1 MSEHILHATYMN
13 ILISSCGYWVLDIK
27 MKQEKTGRL
36 KSSLKVENLDDG
48 SLLLRL
54 RGRLDAESGGIIWR
68 EAVTVVEE
76 KRSSILIVDG
86 SELTYCDVAGI
97 GLLID
102 LKSHQEEQ
110 GGRFELRGVPE
121 KYYHLLQIFPPS
133 VISDQGRKE
142 RGRSSLPEEVGG
154 AAAGVGR
161 NIRTLIE
168 FIGEL
173 SAALFYSITH
183 PGKGI
188 WKKCGAVMEAAGVNA
203 VPIIILLGFLIGLI
217 LAFQSAG
224 PMAQYGAGIFVM
236 DLVAITLVRELGPL
250 ITAII
255 VAGRSGSAFAAEI
268 GTMKVNDEVNAL
280 ITMGLNPVSYLAVP
294 KVLAGILVMPLLTI
308 LTNLAGLIGAALVV
322 LSMGYPLVTII
333 NRVINSVG
341 LDDLAT
347 GLGKTLV
354 FGLLI
359 AGIGC
364 LRGLQT
370 KAGAQSVGVSTTSAV
385 VSGIILI
392 IVSDGV
398 FAVIFYYLGI

>member
-1 MSEHILHATYMN
+1 MKEEKIIL
-13 ILISSCGYWVLDIK
+13 
-27 MKQEKTGRL
+27 QE
-36 KSSLKVENLDDG
+36 SSLKVVKDG
-48 SLLLRL
+48 DSTIFLL
-54 RGRLDAESGGIIWR
+54 RGRLDAVGGGRIWK
-68 EAVTVVEE
+68 EAVTLVEKE
-76 KRSSILIVDG
+76 KPSRLILDG
-86 SELTYCDVAGI
+86 AGVTYCDVAGI

-102 LKSHQEEQ
+102 LKAHQEEQ
-110 GGRFELRGVPE
+110 EGAFEIRNFPA
-121 KYYHLLQIFPPS
+121 KYFHLLELFPPS
-133 VISDQGRKE
+133 VIHDQGRE
-142 RGRSSLPEEVGG
+142 AHGRASLPEEVGS
-154 AAAGVGR
+154 AAAGFGR
-161 NIRTLIE
+161 NIRNTIG

-173 SAALFYSITH
+173 SAALFYSLTH
-183 PGKGI
+183 PGKGV

-203 VPIIILLGFLIGLI
+203 IPIILLLGFLIGLI

-224 PMAQYGAGIFVM
+224 PMAQYGAGIFVI
-236 DLVAITLVRELGPL
+236 DLVAITLIRELGPL

-308 LTNLAGLIGAALVV
+308 LTNVAGLIGAGLVV
-322 LSMGYPLVTII
+322 LSMGYPVITIV

-341 LDDLAT
+341 LDDLLT
-347 GLGKTLV
+347 GTGKTLV

-370 KAGAQSVGVSTTSAV
+370 KAGAQSVGVSTTGAV
-385 VSGIILI
+385 VSGIIMI
-392 IVSDGV
+392 IISDGV

>member
-1 MSEHILHATYMN
+1 MN
-13 ILISSCGYWVLDIK
+13 K
-27 MKQEKTGRL
+27 MKKDKKVYPENYLQVE
-36 KSSLKVENLDDG
+36 SLDNG

-54 RGRLDAESGGIIWR
+54 RGRLDAEIGGRVWR
-68 EAVTVVEE
+68 EAVLAVEE
-76 KRSSILIVDG
+76 NRPPVLIVDG

-102 LKSHQEEQ
+102 LKAHQEEQ
-110 GGRFELRGVPE
+110 GDRFELRGVPG

-133 VISDQGRKE
+133 VISDRGRKE
-142 RGRSSLPEEVGG
+142 HGRSSLPEEVG
-154 AAAGVGR
+154 AATAGVGR
-161 NIRTLIE
+161 NIRALIE

-173 SAALFYSITH
+173 SAALGRSLIH
-183 PGKGI
+183 PGRGI
-188 WKKCGAVMEAAGVNA
+188 WKKCGAVMEMAGVNA

-236 DLVAITLVRELGPL
+236 DLVAITLIRELGPL

-294 KVLAGILVMPLLTI
+294 KVLAGILVMPLLTV

-322 LSMGYPLVTII
+322 LSMGYPLVTVI

-392 IVSDGV
+392 IISDGV

>member
-1 MSEHILHATYMN
+1 
-13 ILISSCGYWVLDIK
+13 
-27 MKQEKTGRL
+27 MKRDKKTSQE
-36 KSSLKVENLDDG
+36 SFLKVESPDED
-48 SLLLRL
+48 LLILRL
-54 RGRLDAESGGIIWR
+54 RGWLDSEMGGRIWL
-68 EAVTVVEE
+68 EAVSAVEE
-76 KRSSILIVDG
+76 KRPSKLTVDG
-86 SELTYCDVAGI
+86 LELTYCDVAGI

-102 LKSHQEEQ
+102 LKAHQEEL
-110 GGRFELRGVPE
+110 GGSFELRGVPE
-121 KYYHLLQIFPPS
+121 KYYHLLQLFPPS
-133 VISDQGRKE
+133 VISDRGRKE
-142 RGRSSLPEEVGG
+142 HERSSLPEEVG
-154 AAAGVGR
+154 AATAGVGR
-161 NIRTLIE
+161 NIRALIE

-173 SAALFYSITH
+173 STALGRSLIH
-183 PGKGI
+183 PGRGI
-188 WKKCGAVMEAAGVNA
+188 WKKCGAVMEMAGVNA

-236 DLVAITLVRELGPL
+236 DLVAITLIRELGPL

-322 LSMGYPLVTII
+322 LSMGYPLITII
-333 NRVINSVG
+333 NRVINAVG
-341 LDDLAT
+341 LDDLLT

-364 LRGLQT
+364 LKGLQT

-392 IVSDGV
+392 IVADGV

>member
-1 MSEHILHATYMN
+1 
-13 ILISSCGYWVLDIK
+13 
-27 MKQEKTGRL
+27 
-36 KSSLKVENLDDG
+36 
-48 SLLLRL
+48 
-54 RGRLDAESGGIIWR
+54 
-68 EAVTVVEE
+68 
-76 KRSSILIVDG
+76 
-86 SELTYCDVAGI
+86 
-97 GLLID
+97 
-102 LKSHQEEQ
+102 
-110 GGRFELRGVPE
+110 
-121 KYYHLLQIFPPS
+121 
-133 VISDQGRKE
+133 
-142 RGRSSLPEEVGG
+142 
-154 AAAGVGR
+154 
-161 NIRTLIE
+161 
-168 FIGEL
+168 
-173 SAALFYSITH
+173 
-183 PGKGI
+183 
-188 WKKCGAVMEAAGVNA
+188 MEAAGVNA
-203 VPIIILLGFLIGLI
+203 VPIILLLGFLIGLI
-217 LAFQSAG
+217 LAFQMAG

-236 DLVAITLVRELGPL
+236 DLVAITVIRELGPL

-308 LTNLAGLIGAALVV
+308 LTNLAGIIGAALVV

-333 NRVINSVG
+333 NRVVNSVG

-392 IVSDGV
+392 IVADGV
-398 FAVIFYYLGI
+398 FGVIFYYLGI

>member
-1 MSEHILHATYMN
+1 
-13 ILISSCGYWVLDIK
+13 
-27 MKQEKTGRL
+27 MKRDKKTSQE
-36 KSSLKVENLDDG
+36 SFLKVESPDED
-48 SLLLRL
+48 LLILRL
-54 RGRLDAESGGIIWR
+54 RGWLDSEMGGRIWL
-68 EAVTVVEE
+68 EAVSAVEE
-76 KRSSILIVDG
+76 KRPSKLIVDG

-102 LKSHQEEQ
+102 LKAHQEEQ
-110 GGRFELRGVPE
+110 GGNFELRGVPE
-121 KYYHLLQIFPPS
+121 KYYHLLQLFPPS
-133 VISDQGRKE
+133 VISDRGRKE
-142 RGRSSLPEEVGG
+142 HGRSSLPEEVG
-154 AAAGVGR
+154 AATAGVGR
-161 NIRTLIE
+161 NIRALIE

-173 SAALFYSITH
+173 FAALGRSLIH
-183 PGKGI
+183 PGRGI
-188 WKKCGAVMEAAGVNA
+188 WKKCGAVMEMAGVNA

-236 DLVAITLVRELGPL
+236 DLVAITLIRELGPL

-322 LSMGYPLVTII
+322 LSLGYPLITII
-333 NRVINSVG
+333 NRVINAVG
-341 LDDLAT
+341 LDDLLT

-385 VSGIILI
+385 VSGIIMI
-392 IVSDGV
+392 IVADGV
-398 FAVIFYYLGI
+398 FGVIFYYLGI

>member
-1 MSEHILHATYMN
+1 
-13 ILISSCGYWVLDIK
+13 
-27 MKQEKTGRL
+27 MKQDKTDRQE
-36 KSSLKVENLDDG
+36 SSLKVVKAEDSTVYL
-48 SLLLRL
+48 L
-54 RGRLDAESGGIIWR
+54 RGRLDARGGGGVWK
-68 EAVTVVEE
+68 EAVTLIDRE
-76 KRSSILIVDG
+76 KPRHLIIDG
-86 SELTYCDVAGI
+86 ASVTYCDVAGI

-102 LKSHQEEQ
+102 LKAHQEEQ
-110 GGRFELRGVPE
+110 GGTFEIRNLPE
-121 KYYHLLQIFPPS
+121 KYYHLLKLFPPS
-133 VISDQGRKE
+133 VISDRGRKE
-142 RGRSSLPEEVGG
+142 RVRASLPEEVG
-154 AAAGVGR
+154 AATAGVGR
-161 NIRTLIE
+161 NLRTLIE

-173 SAALFYSITH
+173 SAALLYSITH

-203 VPIIILLGFLIGLI
+203 VPIIVLLGFLIGLI

-224 PMAQYGAGIFVM
+224 PMQQYGAGIFVIN
-236 DLVAITLVRELGPL
+236 LVAITLIRELGPL

-322 LSMGYPLVTII
+322 LSMGYPMVTIV
-333 NRVINSVG
+333 NRVINSIG

-347 GLGKTLV
+347 GLGKTLF

-364 LRGLQT
+364 LKGLQT

-392 IVSDGV
+392 IISDGV

>member
-1 MSEHILHATYMN
+1 MN
-13 ILISSCGYWVLDIK
+13 K
-27 MKQEKTGRL
+27 MEEKNTVWQE
-36 KSSLKVENLDDG
+36 SSLKVVKGDD
-48 SLLLRL
+48 STIFLL
-54 RGRLDAESGGIIWR
+54 RGRLDAGGGGMIWK
-68 EAVTVVEE
+68 EAVGLVEKE
-76 KRSSILIVDG
+76 KLSLLILDG
-86 SELTYCDVAGI
+86 AGVTYCDVAGI

-102 LKSHQEEQ
+102 LKAHQEEQ
-110 GGRFELRGVPE
+110 GGAFEIRNFPE
-121 KYYHLLQIFPPS
+121 KYFHLLELFPPS
-133 VISDQGRKE
+133 VIRDQGRE
-142 RGRSSLPEEVGG
+142 EHGRASLPEEVG
-154 AAAGVGR
+154 ASAAGFGR
-161 NIRTLIE
+161 NIRNTIE

-173 SAALFYSITH
+173 SSALFYSLTH
-183 PGKGI
+183 PGKGM

-203 VPIIILLGFLIGLI
+203 VPIILLLGFLIGLI
-217 LAFQSAG
+217 LAFQMAG

-236 DLVAITLVRELGPL
+236 DMVAITVIRELGPL

-322 LSMGYPLVTII
+322 LSLGYPLITII
-333 NRVINSVG
+333 NRVINAVG
-341 LDDLAT
+341 LDDLLT

-385 VSGIILI
+385 VSGIIMI
-392 IVSDGV
+392 IVADGV
-398 FAVIFYYLGI
+398 FGVIFYYLGI

>member
-1 MSEHILHATYMN
+1 
-13 ILISSCGYWVLDIK
+13 
-27 MKQEKTGRL
+27 
-36 KSSLKVENLDDG
+36 
-48 SLLLRL
+48 
-54 RGRLDAESGGIIWR
+54 
-68 EAVTVVEE
+68 
-76 KRSSILIVDG
+76 
-86 SELTYCDVAGI
+86 
-97 GLLID
+97 
-102 LKSHQEEQ
+102 
-110 GGRFELRGVPE
+110 
-121 KYYHLLQIFPPS
+121 
-133 VISDQGRKE
+133 
-142 RGRSSLPEEVGG
+142 
-154 AAAGVGR
+154 
-161 NIRTLIE
+161 
-168 FIGEL
+168 
-173 SAALFYSITH
+173 
-183 PGKGI
+183 
-188 WKKCGAVMEAAGVNA
+188 VNA

-236 DLVAITLVRELGPL
+236 DLVAITLIRELGPL

-322 LSMGYPLVTII
+322 LSMGYPLITII
-333 NRVINSVG
+333 NRVINAVG
-341 LDDLAT
+341 LGDLLT

-364 LRGLQT
+364 LKGLQT

-392 IVSDGV
+392 IVADGV

>member
-1 MSEHILHATYMN
+1 MIN
-13 ILISSCGYWVLDIK
+13 
-27 MKQEKTGRL
+27 EKTIVRQE
-36 KSSLKVENLDDG
+36 SSLKAVKDG
-48 SLLLRL
+48 DSTVFLL
-54 RGRLDAESGGIIWR
+54 RGRLDAGGGGMIWK
-68 EAVTVVEE
+68 EAVGLVGKE
-76 KRSSILIVDG
+76 KPSHLILDG
-86 SELTYCDVAGI
+86 AGVTYCDVAGI

-102 LKSHQEEQ
+102 LKAHQEDQ
-110 GGRFELRGVPE
+110 GGTFEIRNFPG
-121 KYYHLLQIFPPS
+121 KYYHLLDLFPPS
-133 VISDQGRKE
+133 VVSD
-142 RGRSSLPEEVGG
+142 RGRNDPSRSSFPEEVGG
-154 AAAGVGR
+154 AVAGMGR
-161 NIRTLIE
+161 NIRAQIE

-173 SAALFYSITH
+173 SAALLYSVTH
-183 PGKGI
+183 SGKGI
-188 WKKCGAVMEAAGVNA
+188 WKKCGAVMEGAGVNA
-203 VPIIILLGFLIGLI
+203 VPIILLLGFLIGLI

-236 DLVAITLVRELGPL
+236 DLVAITVIRELGPL

-294 KVLAGILVMPLLTI
+294 KVLAAILVMPLLTI

-322 LSMGYPLVTII
+322 LSMGYPLVTIVD
-333 NRVINSVG
+333 RVINSVG
-341 LDDLAT
+341 IDDLLT

-364 LRGLQT
+364 LKGLQT

-385 VSGIILI
+385 VSGIIMI
-392 IVSDGV
+392 IISDGV

>member
-1 MSEHILHATYMN
+1 M
-13 ILISSCGYWVLDIK
+13 G
-27 MKQEKTGRL
+27 GR
-36 KSSLKVENLDDG
+36 
-48 SLLLRL
+48 
-54 RGRLDAESGGIIWR
+54 IWL
-68 EAVTVVEE
+68 EAVSAVEE
-76 KRSSILIVDG
+76 KRPSKLIVDG

-102 LKSHQEEQ
+102 LKAHQEEL
-110 GGRFELRGVPE
+110 GGSFELRGVPE
-121 KYYHLLQIFPPS
+121 KYYHLLQLFPPS
-133 VISDQGRKE
+133 VISDRGRKE
-142 RGRSSLPEEVGG
+142 HERSSLPEEVG
-154 AAAGVGR
+154 AATAGVGR
-161 NIRTLIE
+161 NIRALIE

-173 SAALFYSITH
+173 STALGRSLIH
-183 PGKGI
+183 PGRGI
-188 WKKCGAVMEAAGVNA
+188 WKKCGAVMEMAGVNA

-236 DLVAITLVRELGPL
+236 DLVAITLIRELGPL

-322 LSMGYPLVTII
+322 LSMGYPLITII
-333 NRVINSVG
+333 NRVINAVG
-341 LDDLAT
+341 LGDLLT

-364 LRGLQT
+364 LKGLQT

-392 IVSDGV
+392 IVADGV

>member
-1 MSEHILHATYMN
+1 MN
-13 ILISSCGYWVLDIK
+13 K
-27 MKQEKTGRL
+27 MKQEATDRQE
-36 KSSLKVENLDDG
+36 SSLKVENLDDG

-54 RGRLDAESGGIIWR
+54 RGRLDAESGGRIWR

-76 KRSSILIVDG
+76 KRPSRLIVEG
-86 SELTYCDVAGI
+86 SGITYCDVAGI

-102 LKSHQEEQ
+102 LKAHQEEQ
-110 GGRFELRGVPE
+110 GGSFELRGVPE
-121 KYYHLLQIFPPS
+121 KYYRLLQLFPPS
-133 VISDQGRKE
+133 VISDRGRKE
-142 RGRSSLPEEVGG
+142 RGRASLPEEVG
-154 AAAGVGR
+154 AATAGVGR
-161 NIRTLIE
+161 NIRTQIE

-173 SAALFYSITH
+173 SAALLYSLTH

-188 WKKCGAVMEAAGVNA
+188 WKKCGAVMETAGVNA

-236 DLVAITLVRELGPL
+236 DLVAITLLRELGPL

-308 LTNLAGLIGAALVV
+308 FTNLAGLIGAALVV
-322 LSMGYPLVTII
+322 LSMGYPLVTVI

-341 LDDLAT
+341 LDDLLT

-364 LRGLQT
+364 LKGLQT

-392 IVSDGV
+392 IISDGV

>member
-1 MSEHILHATYMN
+1 MN
-13 ILISSCGYWVLDIK
+13 K
-27 MKQEKTGRL
+27 MKENTARQE
-36 KSSLKVENLDDG
+36 SSLKVVKDG
-48 SLLLRL
+48 DSTIFLL
-54 RGRLDAESGGIIWR
+54 RGRLDAGGGGMIWK
-68 EAVTVVEE
+68 EAVTLVEKE
-76 KRSSILIVDG
+76 KLPRLILDG
-86 SELTYCDVAGI
+86 AGVTYCDVAGI

-102 LKSHQEEQ
+102 LKAHQEEQ
-110 GGRFELRGVPE
+110 GGAFEIRNFPA
-121 KYYHLLQIFPPS
+121 KYFHLLELFPPS
-133 VISDQGRKE
+133 VIHDQGRVE
-142 RGRSSLPEEVGG
+142 HGRASLPEKVG
-154 AAAGVGR
+154 AAAAGFGR
-161 NIRTLIE
+161 NIRNTIG

-173 SAALFYSITH
+173 SAALFYSLTH
-183 PGKGI
+183 PGKGM
-188 WKKCGAVMEAAGVNA
+188 WKKCGAVMESAGVNA
-203 VPIIILLGFLIGLI
+203 VPIILLLGFLIGLI

-224 PMAQYGAGIFVM
+224 PMAQYGAGIFVI
-236 DLVAITLVRELGPL
+236 DLVAITLIRELGPL

-308 LTNLAGLIGAALVV
+308 LTNVAGLIGAGLVV
-322 LSMGYPLVTII
+322 LSMGYPVITIV

-341 LDDLAT
+341 LDDLLT
-347 GLGKTLV
+347 GTGKTLV

-370 KAGAQSVGVSTTSAV
+370 KAGAQSVGVSTTGAV
-385 VSGIILI
+385 VSGIIMI
-392 IVSDGV
+392 IISDGV